1 MMRPFLPL
9 FLALATCCGTAQAAA
24 SETLATGGLMQIT
37 LSLLLVVAVLV
48 GFSVL
53 FKKFGLNR
61 INNGAFPVKVIG
73 GMAISN
79 NQRLMMIEVGD
90 QWLLL
95 GITPQQITTLTTMP
109 RQENTSASGS
119 PDKTSFS
126 TWMQSALEKYHAK
139 KP

>member
-1 MMRPFLPL
+1 MKRL
-9 FLALATCCGTAQAAA
+9 FLLLMSSCVIAHAAA
-24 SETLATGGLMQIT
+24 TDSAASGGLMQIT
-37 LSLLLVVAVLV
+37 LSLLLVVGILI

-61 INNGAFPVKVIG
+61 INNGGFPVKVIG
-73 GMAISN
+73 AMALGN

-95 GITPQQITTLTTMP
+95 GVTPHNITTLTTLP
-109 RQENTSASGS
+109 RQEHTGSGTAINPPNFSA
-119 PDKTSFS
+119 
-126 TWMQSALEKYHAK
+126 WMQSALEKSHAK